1 MRHLFHCR
9 QLGSVLL
16 LTHFVIQPAGLGLL
30 IQRARYALLFRARPR
45 STCRTVAV
53 ATIAGSADHDL
64 SMTTLAGE
72 DPAIWFRH
80 P

>member
-16 LTHFVIQPAGLGLL
+16 LTHFVIEPAGLALL
-30 IQRARYALLFRARPR
+30 IQRTRYTLLFRARPR